1 MIFRLFQN
9 DISYYLMKI
18 EPKMTMALICAG
30 KRTEKDPNIKSF
42 IIDIATSLRMNR
54 IYASI
59 RPGYK

>member
-1 MIFRLFQN
+1 
-9 DISYYLMKI
+9 MKI

-30 KRTEKDPNIKSF
+30 KRTEKDPNIRNF
-42 IIDIATSLRMNR
+42 IVDIATSLRMNR